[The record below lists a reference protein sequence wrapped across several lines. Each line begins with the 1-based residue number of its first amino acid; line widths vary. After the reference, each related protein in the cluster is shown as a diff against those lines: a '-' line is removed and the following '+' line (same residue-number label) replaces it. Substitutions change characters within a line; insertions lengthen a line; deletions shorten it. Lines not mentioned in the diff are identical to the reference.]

1 MSAPQVVNLKQ
12 SGGVLY
18 IVGQLVGELE
28 QFLQSRGNLFRVEVR
43 QKLPHL
49 LNAVRLGIAGG
60 LLLLTGYLF
69 LAIAVVVLI
78 GAAFPQSPYRW
89 FFGFLIVGIISLGFG
104 AVGVFLAR
112 AGLDLK
118 SIVPQR
124 TLNVL
129 KRDQDWIM
137 SETQNMA
144 DSHPQ
149 K

>member
-1 MSAPQVVNLKQ
+1 MSTPGVVNLNQ
-12 SGGVLY
+12 SGG
-18 IVGQLVGELE
+18 IVSVIGQLVGEIE
-28 QFLQSRGNLFRVEVR
+28 QFLQSRGNLFRAEIR

-49 LNAVRLGIAGG
+49 LNAARLGIAGG
-60 LLLLTGYLF
+60 LLLVTGYLF

-89 FFGFLIVGIISLGFG
+89 FFGFLIVGVLSVGFG
-104 AVGVFLAR
+104 AVGLFLAKSEF
-112 AGLDLK
+112 DLK

-129 KRDQDWIM
+129 KQDQDWIM
-137 SETQNMA
+137 SESQNMGET
-144 DSHPQ
+144 HPQ